1 MLFSFGFLL
10 CHYRKSNKCLNLE
23 FFSLVYQ
30 DNKSGSTGTQ
40 SYKNIPLQQL
50 HSPRTLGWRL
60 ASLSVFLA
68 LDNKEGKLDVQEML

>member
-1 MLFSFGFLL
+1 LFSFGFLL
-10 CHYRKSNKCLNLE
+10 CHYHKSNKCLNLE
-23 FFSLVYQ
+23 FFSFVYQ
-30 DNKSGSTGTQ
+30 DNKSGSTCTQ
-40 SYKNIPLQQL
+40 SYKNIPLQRL